1 MFSISV
7 ICKARLDNL
16 LLTFYTYS
24 VEPDVLLLWA
34 VGQECKRFVLFDL
47 GTPDGR
53 VNSLKP
59 KAADVGGRSTNADCM
74 NHSPC
79 QCVTVDLFTL
89 NLSTFLKTLQLVDQ

>member
-1 MFSISV
+1 M
-7 ICKARLDNL
+7 CKARLDNL

-34 VGQECKRFVLFDL
+34 IGQESKRFASLDL

-59 KAADVGGRSTNADCM
+59 KAADVCGWSTNTDCM
-74 NHSPC
+74 NHSLH
-79 QCVTVDLFTL
+79 VNV
-89 NLSTFLKTLQLVDQ
+89 